1 MTHLAR
7 CCKPEPDGDIVGYVT
22 REGKI
27 TRWLNE
33 LAFAP
38 FDYQDEA
45 PADEWSGDVG
55 CGVQYL
61 CQTGVIR
68 LAARAGIEL
77 DPMLTPAQK
86 LVVVQELMTKGDTR
100 VPAIYETIGIWFGYA
115 LAHYADYYDIDHV
128 LVLGRVTTGEGG
140 EIIVAHARRVLAEQF
155 PELAIELHVPDE
167 RMKRVGQSV
176 AAASLP
182 ELGR

>member
-1 MTHLAR
+1 GT
-7 CCKPEPDGDIVGYVT
+7 
-22 REGKI
+22 I

-38 FDYQDEA
+38 FDYQPDA
-45 PADEWSGDVG
+45 PIDEWSGDEG
-55 CGVQYL
+55 CGVQYF

-77 DPMLTPAQK
+77 DQALTPAQK
-86 LVVVQELMTKGDTR
+86 LAAVQELMADGDER
-100 VPAIYETIGIWFGYA
+100 VPPIYETIGVWFGYA
-115 LAHYADYYDIDHV
+115 LAHYADFYDIDHV
-128 LVLGRVTTGEGG
+128 LVLGRVTSGSGG
-140 EIIVAHARRVLAEQF
+140 EIIVDRARHVLDTQF
-155 PELAIELHVPDE
+155 PDLMMELHVPDE

-182 ELGR
+182 ELNK